1 MLNKIMIITN
11 LKIALRHLRKSKI
24 FTLINILGLSVGI
37 SAFLL
42 ITLYVTF
49 ETSFDRF
56 HKNSDDIYRIGL
68 MRYSNG
74 ELVETSAK
82 TFPGIRKLLKDNF
95 PEVQDVTGFYKTPAN
110 TGFLFRHDGL
120 IYNEAGGWFN
130 SDSSFFTVFPT
141 LLLKGDPETV
151 LKEPNS
157 LILSES
163 LAEKI
168 FGDED
173 PIGQTLDRVDDH
185 TDGSNFTVRGI
196 LKDIPSNSHFHVS
209 IIEHIQDTWPESDV
223 ELWGEGKLSTYVTF
237 SRDVQPES
245 IETKLNTLLTTLEH
259 ENSLVK
265 DTRVFLQPIA
275 DIHLS
280 SKCDDELEGN
290 GNKTLLIVLAGIGV
304 IILLIAWINY
314 INLETSRFVLRIKEF
329 GIRRIIG
336 SGKVNLIAQFLSE
349 YFLLT
354 IVAIFFSTII
364 IICALPYYSSL
375 LNVQIYPSLSW
386 NLTTW
391 IVALVF
397 FVAGSIVIGIYPT
410 IFLLRFNPVVAIKG
424 KISEK
429 KSGVKIRQ
437 ALVVAQFT
445 ASIVLIACVLTID
458 KQLDFMKLLNKE
470 IELETVI
477 AIRNPTAYSDQELM
491 AKHGE
496 FATMGNRLLQYP
508 AVRSVASSSAIPGTE
523 IGFSY
528 VNLIKRNLGDPY
540 DATVYKTMFVSS
552 DFISTY
558 NIDLLAGQTFSTPG
572 NYNGESPWETENW
585 SSIILNEKAIYQL
598 GFKSP
603 AEAINQEV
611 YFQPFDDFLKCKIVG
626 VIKDY
631 HHEAVKKE
639 IFPTILFHNYATY
652 QQVFYSIGL
661 HSGSHPSDALK
672 YIEDVWRASFP
683 DRPFEYFFLDDYYD
697 RQFKSEVQFQSVFGL
712 FAGIA
717 IMIASLGVLGITLF
731 EMNTRLKEISIRKV
745 LGASVLGLALLLTT
759 TNMKLIL
766 ISFGIATPL
775 IYYLTKEWLANYPS
789 RIEFTP
795 LLVFIPLIIVGL
807 LVTFVSGIQTI
818 TAARCN
824 PIDQLKNE

>member
-1 MLNKIMIITN
+1 MIITN
-11 LKIALRHLRKSKI
+11 LRIALRHLRKSKI
-24 FTLINILGLSVGI
+24 FTLINILGLTVGI
-37 SAFLL
+37 SAFVL
-42 ITLYVTF
+42 ITLYINF

-56 HKNSDDIYRIGL
+56 HKNSDSIYRIGL

-110 TGFLFRHDGL
+110 TGFLFRKDGI

-130 SDSSFFTVFPT
+130 SDSSFFNVFPT
-141 LLLKGDPETV
+141 LLSKGNPETV

-157 LILSES
+157 VILSES
-163 LAEKI
+163 LAKKI
-168 FGDED
+168 FGNED

-185 TDGSNFTVRGI
+185 NNGSNYTVRGI

-223 ELWGEGKLSTYVTF
+223 ELWGEGRLSTYVTF
-237 SRDVQPES
+237 SRDVQPEL
-245 IETKLNTLLTTLEH
+245 IETKLNTLLTTREH
-259 ENSLVK
+259 ENNLVK
-265 DTRVFLQPIA
+265 DTRVFLQPIT

-280 SKCDDELEGN
+280 SKCHDDLEAN
-290 GNKTLLIVLAGIGV
+290 GNKKLLIVLGGIGV

-314 INLETSRFVLRIKEF
+314 INFETSRFVLRIKEF

-336 SGKVNLIAQFLSE
+336 SGKGNLITQFFSE

-354 IVAIFFSTII
+354 ITALFLSTTITIF
-364 IICALPYYSSL
+364 ALPYFSGL
-375 LNVQIYPSLSW
+375 LNIHIHASLSG
-386 NLTTW
+386 NLATW
-391 IVALVF
+391 IIALGF
-397 FVAGSIVIGIYPT
+397 FVAGSVVVGFYPT
-410 IFLLRFNPVVAIKG
+410 MFLLRFDPVVAIKG
-424 KISEK
+424 RISEK
-429 KSGVKIRQ
+429 RSAVKFRQ

-458 KQLDFMKLLNKE
+458 KQLEFMKLLNKE
-470 IELETVI
+470 VELESVI
-477 AIRNPTAYSDQELM
+477 AIRNPTAYSNQELT

-496 FATMGNRLLQYP
+496 FEAMENRLLQYP
-508 AVRSVASSSAIPGTE
+508 AIRSVASSSAIPGTE

-552 DFISTY
+552 DYISAY
-558 NIDLLAGQTFSTPG
+558 NIDLLEGQTFAKPA

-585 SSIILNEKAIYQL
+585 SSVILNEKAIYQL

-611 YFQPFDDFLKCKIVG
+611 YFQPFDDFLKCKIIG

-639 IFPTILFHNYATY
+639 IYPTILFHNYATY
-652 QQVFYSIGL
+652 QQVFYSIRL
-661 HSGSHPSDALK
+661 HAGSHHGDALK
-672 YIEDVWRASFP
+672 NIKDVWMASFP
-683 DRPFEYFFLDDYYD
+683 DKPIEYFFLDEYYD
-697 RQFKSEVQFQSVFGL
+697 RQFKSEVQFQRIFFL

-745 LGASVLGLALLLTT
+745 LGASVFGLTFLLTR
-759 TNMKLIL
+759 TNMKMIL
-766 ISFGIATPL
+766 VSFAIATPL
-775 IYYLTKEWLANYPS
+775 AYFLAKEWLANYPS

-795 LLVFIPLIIVGL
+795 LLALIPLVIVG
-807 LVTFVSGIQTI
+807 VVVSVVSGIQTI
-818 TAARCN
+818 KAAQSN
-824 PIDQLKNE
+824 PIDHLKNE